1 MRKILRWLVP
11 LAIVALLLVL
21 VFVYIDSFYHADAVA
36 EAAMA
41 SDDAVSVRKTDF
53 GWLFDG
59 ASESDALIFYPGG
72 KVEAEAYAP
81 LCRALALKGMDV
93 CLVEMPLRLAILG
106 KNKASGIIDS
116 MDYEHWVIGGHSLGG
131 VSAALY
137 AAKHP
142 EKLDGVVLLA
152 AYADQPLD
160 DSISA
165 LYIYGSEDS
174 VLHKKRYEECL
185 INAPEQAVQYV
196 IEGGNHS
203 QFGSYGMQDDDTP
216 AQITPEQQVDAST
229 AAIAEMFLQTQQ

>member
-1 MRKILRWLVP
+1 MRKILRRLVP
-11 LAIVALLLVL
+11 LAIAVLLLALVL
-21 VFVYIDSFYHADAVA
+21 VYIDSFYHADAAA

-41 SDDAVSVRKTDF
+41 SDDAVRVLPTDF

-59 ASESDALIFYPGG
+59 VSESDAVIFYPGG
-72 KVEAEAYAP
+72 KVEAAAYAP
-81 LCRALALKGMDV
+81 LCRAIALKGVDV
-93 CLVEMPLRLAILG
+93 CLVEMPLRLAIIG
-106 KNKASGIIDS
+106 KNKAGGIIDS

-142 EKLDGVVLLA
+142 GKLDGVVLLA

-160 DSISA
+160 DSLSA

-174 VLHKKRYEECL
+174 VLRMARYEECL
-185 INAPEQAVQYV
+185 KNAPDQTTQYV

-203 QFGSYGMQDDDTP
+203 QFGSYGMQEGDSP
-216 AQITPEQQVDAST
+216 ARITPEQQVEET
-229 AAIAEMFLQTQQ
+229 AVAIAEMFLQTQP

>member
-1 MRKILRWLVP
+1 MRKILRRLVP
-11 LAIVALLLVL
+11 LAIAALLLALVL
-21 VFVYIDSFYHADAVA
+21 VYIDSFYRADAAA

-41 SDDAVSVRKTDF
+41 SDDAVRVLPTDF

-59 ASESDALIFYPGG
+59 VSESDAVIFYPGG
-72 KVEAEAYAP
+72 KVEAAAYAP
-81 LCRALALKGMDV
+81 LCRAIALKGVDV
-93 CLVEMPLRLAILG
+93 CLVEMPLRLAIIG
-106 KNKASGIIDS
+106 KNKAGGIIDS

-142 EKLDGVVLLA
+142 GKLDGVVLLA

-160 DSISA
+160 DSLSA

-185 INAPEQAVQYV
+185 INAPDQTTQYV

-203 QFGSYGMQDDDTP
+203 QFGSYGMQEGDSP
-216 AQITPEQQVDAST
+216 ARITPEQQVEET
-229 AAIAEMFLQTQQ
+229 AVAIAEMFLQTQP